1 MSGKFGLDPHRLD
14 DEALEREL
22 RYLYATREETF
33 FHGTRQ
39 ALLNHTERML
49 QLEREYANRFPER
62 TKADALRTRKG
73 ARLQDIAALTLA
85 RDLRDL
91 RPGQRSAAYRP
102 RVSPLGMGT
111 CRQSPVTPTTTNRRI
126 YVYPAEHDEP
136 AEAY

>member
-73 ARLQDIAALTLA
+73 ARLQG
-85 RDLRDL
+85 
-91 RPGQRSAAYRP
+91 GQ
-102 RVSPLGMGT
+102 
-111 CRQSPVTPTTTNRRI
+111 
-126 YVYPAEHDEP
+126 PADR
-136 AEAY
+136 